1 MPPAQQVRKAGAPKG
16 TGPTPTNT
24 ENSATARL
32 QVPVQRNSERRQKPA
47 STHVLVPSPVW
58 VVAANGNSRV
68 LLPWRCLTCGATHLS
83 QGRGEIP
90 PTVNRRGPHG
100 RIVLHIAAAAV
111 AG

>member
-1 MPPAQQVRKAGAPKG
+1 MRADPKAGPTSTTVNAAPQQVPAHR
-16 TGPTPTNT
+16 TTD
-24 ENSATARL
+24 
-32 QVPVQRNSERRQKPA
+32 RRQKPA
-47 STHVLVPSPVW
+47 ATHVIVPSPVW
-58 VVAANGNSRV
+58 VVAASGNSRL

-100 RIVLHIAAAAV
+100 PIVLHIAAAQV